1 MNEYTHIQDT
11 ESQTWSITHNLN
23 TENIEVV
30 CQVQTDD
37 ILTKVIPLAIALPTT
52 LAVTIHFVTPYSG
65 TAVIRERLFSR

>member
-1 MNEYTHIQDT
+1 MNEYTHIQDQ
-11 ESQTWSITHNLN
+11 ENQTWSITHNLD

-65 TAVIRERLFSR
+65 TAVIRERLFST